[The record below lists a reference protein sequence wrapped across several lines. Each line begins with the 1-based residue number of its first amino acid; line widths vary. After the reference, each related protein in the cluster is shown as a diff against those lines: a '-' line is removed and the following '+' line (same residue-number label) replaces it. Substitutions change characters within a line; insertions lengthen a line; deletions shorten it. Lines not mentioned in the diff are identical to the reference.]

1 MKCCKYI
8 KVSNSL
14 TKMDSAKEIINRL
27 ESYANY
33 GQIRC
38 SINIRH
44 CYLSNLDYGSDIDMF
59 ERSLVGAFK
68 YYPYNSYY
76 YHIENDWM
84 FPCLQSLHLT
94 NKQIIPHSYRH
105 RYHTLPN
112 IVKIKRSNGEVHDT
126 MVVNNQWGIRL
137 RKSESHLDNYE
148 HFYVRVHWDDNNKQL
163 NEELVRDLAMNN
175 MCSYKDVTLE
185 HLVEQ
190 NPEIRNTGIQFNFY
204 PLAMSDNISDI
215 QREVIRYCNQRMSE
229 MIEGPVK
236 DAIERYKNIVQI
248 RTKIIFE

>member
-1 MKCCKYI
+1 
-8 KVSNSL
+8 
-14 TKMDSAKEIINRL
+14 
-27 ESYANY
+27 
-33 GQIRC
+33 
-38 SINIRH
+38 
-44 CYLSNLDYGSDIDMF
+44 LSNQDYASDIDMF

-76 YHIENDWM
+76 YHIENEWM

-105 RYHTLPN
+105 RYHSLPN
-112 IVKIKRSNGEVHDT
+112 IIKIKRSNG
-126 MVVNNQWGIRL
+126 
-137 RKSESHLDNYE
+137 
-148 HFYVRVHWDDNNKQL
+148 
-163 NEELVRDLAMNN
+163 LAMNN

-204 PLAMSDNISDI
+204 PLAMNDNISDI